1 MLDTRPASQRVTTSH
16 EPTLF
21 LRHNRPLRV
30 LLLES
35 QIWFCARD
43 LGRLMGCP
51 LHERRVLR
59 LDEDQ
64 RRTVALASHGDS
76 VEEMMVSESAVYCL
90 LAKNFH
96 AENRSLRRWI
106 SNEVVAPMRDG
117 ALPVDCSQPSLS
129 FLQWPELS
137 VSLLHW
143 QSEPW
148 IRLRDMPRMVPH
160 AYVPAVAR
168 LRKVRL
174 PWWRAAWQGFRLS

>member
-1 MLDTRPASQRVTTSH
+1 MLDTRPASQRITTPH

-43 LGRLMGCP
+43 FGRLMGCP
-51 LHERRVLR
+51 LHERRAQR

-64 RRTVALASHGDS
+64 RRTVVLSERCDS
-76 VEEMMVSESAVYCL
+76 VGELMVSESAVYGL
-90 LAKNFH
+90 LAQHYH

-106 SNEVVAPMRDG
+106 SNEVVASMRDG
-117 ALPVDCSQPSLS
+117 ALPADCSQPSLS

-148 IRLRDMPRMVPH
+148 IRLRDMPRMLPH
-160 AYVPAVAR
+160 GQVPALAR

-174 PWWRAAWQGFRLS
+174 PWWRAVWQVLRLG